1 MTEGKK
7 NVSISDNTTLNIS
20 MKMLTLILGFFITTM
35 TTVYTINQRQHEI
48 MEQRLTLLEMRM
60 DRIESKLD
68 LLLSMTGVDP
78 NSKEIKDYIYAQQHK
93 DEAINKLSN
102 DIAKMISENIH
113 SFKIMLSRPE

>member
-7 NVSISDNTTLNIS
+7 TVSISDNTTLNIS